1 MVDAVPTPCHYA
13 NWNVGRNGSS
23 TTPCKATRSLM
34 LLITAKLI
42 STTFKKKLIRFSL
55 TPQQRGFLMIMEK
68 HTSTWHRKSW
78 VFAHW
83 QAEKQREV
91 YPEIQM
97 MITQTFR
104 DGETDCADISQLSLP
119 RLWCSLS
126 PAQTPHALLPA
137 WQNLLPHHSPELA
150 RHSGS
155 VFPTPSS

>member
-1 MVDAVPTPCHYA
+1 
-13 NWNVGRNGSS
+13 
-23 TTPCKATRSLM
+23 
-34 LLITAKLI
+34 
-42 STTFKKKLIRFSL
+42 
-55 TPQQRGFLMIMEK
+55 MIMEK

-150 RHSGS
+150 RHLGS